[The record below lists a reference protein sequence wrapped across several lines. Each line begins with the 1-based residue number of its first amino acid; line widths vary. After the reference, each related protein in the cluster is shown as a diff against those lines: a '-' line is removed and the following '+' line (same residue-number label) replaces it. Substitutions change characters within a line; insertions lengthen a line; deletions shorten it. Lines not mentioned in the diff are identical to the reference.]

1 MADDRRR
8 DASADGAAD
17 DAGGGLARALLAGL
31 RRLLVL
37 IVVVA
42 GVTALCALALGLLTG
57 ASASRS
63 LSIGF
68 YLVGS
73 FWLVAGFFVGNRGP
87 VRPCPRILL
96 ARSRRRAVR
105 VRTGAAGEP
114 SRAVRALPGLR
125 LGARADRPPASA
137 GAARD
142 VVASD
147 LASLPASRP
156 HARLPGRGRRRRRG
170 RRGDGRPPG
179 RDPVAPLG
187 DRAPAQPDSG
197 LAGRGLPL
205 TGRAGA
211 APVPR
216 RGAGAEDQPRIG
228 EARPETLVG
237 VSYRAC
243 RSDRSFRTDARAQ
256 PVRPDGGVASDAS

>member
-17 DAGGGLARALLAGL
+17 DAGGGLARAVVAGL

-87 VRPCPRILL
+87 VRLKSDIGAPLF
-96 ARSRRRAVR
+96 RSRFVR
-105 VRTGAAGEP
+105 WATPEEREETINMSAIYVLLGFVLILFGFAADTRY
-114 SRAVRALPGLR
+114 SV
-125 LGARADRPPASA
+125 
-137 GAARD
+137 
-142 VVASD
+142 
-147 LASLPASRP
+147 
-156 HARLPGRGRRRRRG
+156 
-170 RRGDGRPPG
+170 
-179 RDPVAPLG
+179 
-187 DRAPAQPDSG
+187 
-197 LAGRGLPL
+197 
-205 TGRAGA
+205 
-211 APVPR
+211 
-216 RGAGAEDQPRIG
+216 
-228 EARPETLVG
+228 
-237 VSYRAC
+237 
-243 RSDRSFRTDARAQ
+243 F
-256 PVRPDGGVASDAS
+256 